1 MPIYPK
7 KRRVPKANDG
17 MKIPE
22 SIYNKAA
29 EKDTLEWLFQN
40 AARFEQKYNLPKGIL
55 LPLAGHESMNYR
67 RTVESGT
74 GPRGLFQISGKTAR
88 SLGLRVDD
96 EVDER
101 TDLEKATDAA
111 ARLIR
116 EKLDRN
122 KGDVVRALAEY
133 NGGLDAS
140 GFVDRPYDFDPKNG
154 NPGELYGFMRGVRN
168 YAKEWGNNEL
178 SDLIDRFYNPAKQDV
193 INRQNL
199 MIKNGIDVKAD
210 GNWDRDQYQK
220 WQKLVQEKPE
230 ILNPQQPQQLPP
242 SPIAPYLPRESQMI
256 YEKPPVP
263 PRMPQQPVEP
273 AQQPSPVQTPSPSAK
288 RDPKEIRIHEDGGKL
303 VQLEGS
309 GEGNEVELQGEE
321 RIYSIK
327 DTKKIVELALK
338 AESQEELY
346 ELGEYVYK
354 ATQKQ
359 DATPPEYTDS

>member
-1 MPIYPK
+1 
-7 KRRVPKANDG
+7 

-22 SIYNKAA
+22 SIYKKAA
-29 EKDTLEWLFQN
+29 EKDTLEWLYQN

-55 LPLAGHESMNYR
+55 LPLAGHESMNYQ
-67 RTVESGT
+67 RTVNSGT
-74 GPRGLFQISGKTAR
+74 GPRGLFQISRDTAKG
-88 SLGLRVDD
+88 LGLRVDD

-116 EKLDRN
+116 ENLDRN

-140 GFVDRPYDFDPKNG
+140 KFVDRPYDFDPKNG

-168 YAKEWGNNEL
+168 YAREWGNTEL
-178 SDLIDRFYNPAKQDV
+178 SDLIDNVYTPAKQAV
-193 INRQNL
+193 IDRQNL
-199 MIKNGIDVKAD
+199 MIKNGIEVKAD

-220 WQKLVQEKPE
+220 WQKLVEQKPE
-230 ILNPQQPQQLPP
+230 ILNPQQPAQMPP
-242 SPIAPYLPRESQMI
+242 SPIAPYLPKESQVI

-263 PRMPQQPVEP
+263 PRMPQQPSKPAAQAEPNP
-273 AQQPSPVQTPSPSAK
+273 AQPSAPSSK
-288 RDPKEIRIHEDGGKL
+288 RDPREIRIHEEGGKL

-309 GEGNEVELQGEE
+309 GEGNEVDLQGEE

-327 DTKKIVELALK
+327 DTEKIVQLAMK
-338 AESQEELY
+338 AESPEDLY
-346 ELGEYVYK
+346 KLGEYVYK
-354 ATQKQ
+354 ATLKQ